1 MSDNK
6 TKQESTKMKNKTEN
20 QLSDNVE
27 IILETTLL
35 RVVRVIKGWD
45 KGTLLL
51 QNQNQLL
58 NGWGEIT
65 RVGVKD
71 AEILINNL
79 SSEESK

>member
-1 MSDNK
+1 
-6 TKQESTKMKNKTEN
+6 MKNKTEN